1 MLRMI
6 LGEAGTGKTT
16 EVLRQI
22 KEAAGRRQSV
32 LLLVPE
38 HASFEMERRV
48 SALFTGEEQQYITL
62 LSFPRLAE
70 KIFRECGGLTQRP
83 LDEVSRALLMREA
96 ISEVQERLTL
106 YRRQAGYTG
115 FISSM
120 LQTVADFKRAGI
132 TPARLE
138 EIAAEVLNYHGSGM
152 SVMEM
157 SHRSPVFQEILSQAE
172 ADLRTL
178 MHIPDNYKVLFIQG
192 GGTVQFAMVP
202 MNLMKNGVACYV
214 ETGAWSKKAIAEA
227 KRYGEVKIVASSA
240 DKNFSYLP
248 DCSDLDIPDNADYVY
263 ICENETINGTA
274 YHTLPD
280 TKGKVLVADQ
290 SSLFLSRPCDVS
302 KYGLIW
308 AGVQKNVG
316 PAGMSIVII
325 REDLIREDLPE
336 FVPTYLRYKT
346 HADADSLYNTPNCW
360 SIYCCGKVF
369 QYLLANGGLEAMAQ
383 RNEEKATV
391 LYDFLDRSQFFT
403 AAVRK
408 EDRSLMNVPFFS
420 PSKEQDAEVAASAKA
435 AGFDNLKGHKSV
447 GGLRASIYNA
457 MPKEGVEALV
467 DFLKKYEAEHT

>member
-1 MLRMI
+1 MKYDRVYNFS
-6 LGEAGTGKTT
+6 AGP
-16 EVLRQI
+16 
-22 KEAAGRRQSV
+22 AMM
-32 LLLVPE
+32 PE
-38 HASFEMERRV
+38 PV
-48 SALFTGEEQQYITL
+48 
-62 LSFPRLAE
+62 
-70 KIFRECGGLTQRP
+70 
-83 LDEVSRALLMREA
+83 
-96 ISEVQERLTL
+96 
-106 YRRQAGYTG
+106 
-115 FISSM
+115 
-120 LQTVADFKRAGI
+120 
-132 TPARLE
+132 LE

-157 SHRSPVFQEILSQAE
+157 SHRSRVFQDILAEAE

-178 MHIPDNYKVLFIQG
+178 MHIPENYKVLFVQG

-240 DKNFSYLP
+240 DQNFSYIP

-263 ICENETINGTA
+263 ICENETINGTT

-280 TKGKVLVADQ
+280 TKGKILVADQ
-290 SSLFLSRPCDVS
+290 SSMFLSRPCDIS

-316 PAGMSIVII
+316 PAGMAIVII
-325 REDLIREDLPE
+325 REDLIRDDVPE

-360 SIYCCGKVF
+360 AIYCCGKVF
-369 QYLLANGGLEAMAQ
+369 KYLLANGGLEVMAA
-383 RNEEKATV
+383 RNAEKAAT
-391 LYDFLDRSQFFT
+391 LYDFLDESKFFT
-403 AAVRK
+403 VRK
-408 EDRSLMNVPFFS
+408 EDRSYMNVPFVT
-420 PSKEQDAEVAASAKA
+420 PSKEQDAEVVAATKA

-457 MPKEGVEALV
+457 MPKEGVAALV
-467 DFLKKYEAEHT
+467 DFLKKYEAEHA

>member
-1 MLRMI
+1 MRYDRVYNFS
-6 LGEAGTGKTT
+6 AGPAMMP
-16 EVLRQI
+16 E
-22 KEAAGRRQSV
+22 SV
-32 LLLVPE
+32 
-38 HASFEMERRV
+38 
-48 SALFTGEEQQYITL
+48 
-62 LSFPRLAE
+62 
-70 KIFRECGGLTQRP
+70 
-83 LDEVSRALLMREA
+83 
-96 ISEVQERLTL
+96 
-106 YRRQAGYTG
+106 
-115 FISSM
+115 
-120 LQTVADFKRAGI
+120 
-132 TPARLE
+132 LE

-178 MHIPDNYKVLFIQG
+178 MHIPDNYKVLFVQG

-391 LYDFLDRSQFFT
+391 LYDFLGRSKFFT

-435 AGFDNLKGHKSV
+435 GTLDGWEVVVKPHPYLPVVERLKNLYGGAEPPSV
-447 GGLRASIYNA
+447 VDGPIGNFLTPGTVVWASNSTTVALEAAFRKLPVLVQAAEDDVDLCPLQGLPGVVNVRTVSDVAA
-457 MPKEGVEALV
+457 ALAAPKAPDLPPDYLAL
-467 DFLKKYEAEHT
+467 DPELPRWKERLGL

>member
-1 MLRMI
+1 MRYDRVYNFS
-6 LGEAGTGKTT
+6 AGPAMMP
-16 EVLRQI
+16 E
-22 KEAAGRRQSV
+22 SV
-32 LLLVPE
+32 
-38 HASFEMERRV
+38 
-48 SALFTGEEQQYITL
+48 
-62 LSFPRLAE
+62 
-70 KIFRECGGLTQRP
+70 
-83 LDEVSRALLMREA
+83 
-96 ISEVQERLTL
+96 
-106 YRRQAGYTG
+106 
-115 FISSM
+115 
-120 LQTVADFKRAGI
+120 
-132 TPARLE
+132 LE

-178 MHIPDNYKVLFIQG
+178 MHIPDNYKVLFVQG

-274 YHTLPD
+274 YHTLPN

-383 RNEEKATV
+383 RNEEKAAV

-457 MPKEGVEALV
+457 MTKEGVEALV

>member
-1 MLRMI
+1 MM
-6 LGEAGTGKTT
+6 
-16 EVLRQI
+16 
-22 KEAAGRRQSV
+22 
-32 LLLVPE
+32 PE
-38 HASFEMERRV
+38 PV
-48 SALFTGEEQQYITL
+48 
-62 LSFPRLAE
+62 
-70 KIFRECGGLTQRP
+70 
-83 LDEVSRALLMREA
+83 
-96 ISEVQERLTL
+96 
-106 YRRQAGYTG
+106 
-115 FISSM
+115 
-120 LQTVADFKRAGI
+120 
-132 TPARLE
+132 LE

-157 SHRSPVFQEILSQAE
+157 SHRSKVFQDILAEAE

-178 MHIPDNYKVLFIQG
+178 MNIPENYRILFVQG

-227 KRYGEVKIVASSA
+227 RRYGEVKVVASSA
-240 DKNFSYLP
+240 DKNFSYIP

-263 ICENETINGTA
+263 ICENETIHGTTW
-274 YHTLPD
+274 HHLPD
-280 TKGKVLVADQ
+280 TKGKILVADQ
-290 SSLFLSRPCDVS
+290 SSMFLSRPCDVS

-316 PAGMSIVII
+316 PAGMAIVII
-325 REDLIREDLPE
+325 REDLIRGDLPE

-383 RNEEKATV
+383 RNEEKAAV

-435 AGFDNLKGHKSV
+435 GTLDGWEVVVKPHPYLPVVERLKNLYGGAEPPSV
-447 GGLRASIYNA
+447 VDGPIGNFLTPGTVVWASNSTTVALEAAFRKLPVLVQAAEDDVDLCPLQGLPGVVNVRTVSDVAA
-457 MPKEGVEALV
+457 ALAAPKAPDLPPDYLAL
-467 DFLKKYEAEHT
+467 DPELPRWKERLGL

>member
-1 MLRMI
+1 LQAI
-6 LGEAGTGKTT
+6 LLESCGFYPSDFAAFSVDSRRGPHYNERKFSDCEEAPMRYDR
-16 EVLRQI
+16 VYNFS
-22 KEAAGRRQSV
+22 AGPAMMPESV
-32 LLLVPE
+32 
-38 HASFEMERRV
+38 
-48 SALFTGEEQQYITL
+48 
-62 LSFPRLAE
+62 
-70 KIFRECGGLTQRP
+70 
-83 LDEVSRALLMREA
+83 
-96 ISEVQERLTL
+96 
-106 YRRQAGYTG
+106 
-115 FISSM
+115 
-120 LQTVADFKRAGI
+120 
-132 TPARLE
+132 LE

-178 MHIPDNYKVLFIQG
+178 MHIPDNYKVLFVQG

-383 RNEEKATV
+383 RNEEKAAV

>member
-1 MLRMI
+1 MKYDRVYNFS
-6 LGEAGTGKTT
+6 AGP
-16 EVLRQI
+16 
-22 KEAAGRRQSV
+22 AMM
-32 LLLVPE
+32 PE
-38 HASFEMERRV
+38 PV
-48 SALFTGEEQQYITL
+48 
-62 LSFPRLAE
+62 
-70 KIFRECGGLTQRP
+70 
-83 LDEVSRALLMREA
+83 
-96 ISEVQERLTL
+96 
-106 YRRQAGYTG
+106 
-115 FISSM
+115 
-120 LQTVADFKRAGI
+120 
-132 TPARLE
+132 LE

-157 SHRSPVFQEILSQAE
+157 SHRSRAE

-178 MHIPDNYKVLFIQG
+178 MHIPENYKVLFVQG

-240 DKNFSYLP
+240 DQNFSYIP

-263 ICENETINGTA
+263 ICENETINGTT

-280 TKGKVLVADQ
+280 TKGKILVADQ
-290 SSLFLSRPCDVS
+290 SSMFLSRPCDIS

-316 PAGMSIVII
+316 PAGMAIVII
-325 REDLIREDLPE
+325 REDLIRDDVPE

-360 SIYCCGKVF
+360 AIYCCGKVF
-369 QYLLANGGLEAMAQ
+369 KYLLANGGLEAMAQ

-420 PSKEQDAEVAASAKA
+420 PSKEQDAEVVAATKA

-467 DFLKKYEAEHT
+467 EFLKQYEAQHA